1 MHVQANTRRPPAHP
15 ELRFSPCAV
24 AALLLTLSALAAPLA
39 RADEFTRTT
48 HYSIRMFSFGTLT
61 IDTRIGDVTVEG
73 WDYPRLEVDAEKLVR
88 AGSKRKADVLYDKIG
103 IRLRGQDKQITLTT
117 TLPPRRVWRPFK
129 GESKLTVNYTI
140 RMPYDANLI
149 VRCVDG
155 DVTVHGLTKQISLRV
170 NYGDVEVELPDAYQ
184 LRSLKAHTALGYVE
198 SDLRGVE
205 QDSAGFERTI
215 SFVSGYGDQVVFV
228 TVHMGGI
235 FVYSDD

>member
-1 MHVQANTRRPPAHP
+1 MQAQVNGRPARRPLPIAIGW
-15 ELRFSPCAV
+15 LVLALAAV
-24 AALLLTLSALAAPLA
+24 AAPPA

-88 AGSKRKADVLYDKIG
+88 AGSKRRADVLYDKIG
-103 IRLRGQDKQITLTT
+103 IRLRGQDKKITLTT
-117 TLPPRRVWRPFK
+117 LLPARRVWRPFR

-155 DVTVHGLTKQISLRV
+155 DVTVHGLTKQIFLRV
-170 NYGDVEVELPDAYQ
+170 NYGDVEVELPDVYR

-205 QDSAGFERTI
+205 QDSAGLERTI
-215 SFVSGYGDQVVFV
+215 SFVNGNGDQDVFV
-228 TVHMGGI
+228 SVHMGGVFI
-235 FVYSDD
+235 YTDE